1 MKNLPVFGR
10 VKAERALKIL
20 GFEIHLDRGK
30 GGHALAKH
38 PTRKPNP
45 ERQIANITIPHTQT
59 YDNPRLRNEFCK
71 QIQAFGFSEEEIRAA
86 LKGKRLKK
94 MNLP

>member
-10 VKAERALKIL
+10 VKAERALRIL
-20 GFEIHLDRGK
+20 GFEVYLNRGK

-45 ERQIANITIPHTQT
+45 KRQIANITIPHTKSKM
-59 YDNPRLRNEFCK
+59 YDDPRLRKEFFE
-71 QIQAFGFSEEEIRAA
+71 QVMAFDFTEEQIRAA
-86 LKGKRLKK
+86 LKNKKLKA
-94 MNLP
+94 